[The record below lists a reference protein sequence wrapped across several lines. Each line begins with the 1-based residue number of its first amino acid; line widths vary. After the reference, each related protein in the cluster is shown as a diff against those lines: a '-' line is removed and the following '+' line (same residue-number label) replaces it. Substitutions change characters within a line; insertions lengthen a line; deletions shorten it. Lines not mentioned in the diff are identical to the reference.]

1 MNKIQNIKVLFWD
14 IDNTLL
20 DFVAGA
26 EDSMKQAFADLG
38 LEFKPEMFN
47 VFQEENHIIW
57 DKIEKGELSREDLPY
72 VRWQIILKRLGLKAD
87 GVAMEHV
94 FRSYLH
100 NSAVPVSGA
109 LETLEALA
117 GKYIFCAASNGPYE
131 QQLNRLERGGMRKYF
146 THCFVSEK
154 VGVEKPSLRFFEKC
168 MEELPGIEPE
178 ECLMIGDSLT
188 ADIAGGH
195 AAGLKTCW
203 YHPEDAI
210 TNEKLREL
218 EQQADYRV
226 EKLVDL
232 TKKL

>member
-1 MNKIQNIKVLFWD
+1 MGGVVTYAYDAAGNRTEMTDPAGNTTRYCYDAVNRLTEVLEADGAKTAYEYDREGNLIKETNAAGQVTSYTYDDLGRRTSVT
-14 IDNTLL
+14 NP
-20 DFVAGA
+20 AGA
-26 EDSMKQAFADLG
+26 TTS
-38 LEFKPEMFN
+38 
-47 VFQEENHIIW
+47 
-57 DKIEKGELSREDLPY
+57 
-72 VRWQIILKRLGLKAD
+72 
-87 GVAMEHV
+87 V

-131 QQLNRLERGGMRKYF
+131 QQLNRLGRGGMRKYF

>member
-20 DFVAGA
+20 DFDAGA

-38 LEFKPEMFN
+38 LEFIPEMFD

-94 FRSYLH
+94 FRS
-100 NSAVPVSGA
+100 
-109 LETLEALA
+109 
-117 GKYIFCAASNGPYE
+117 YE

>member
-1 MNKIQNIKVLFWD
+1 MNKIQNIKSPFWD

-20 DFVAGA
+20 DFDAGA
-26 EDSMKQAFADLG
+26 EDSMKQAFSDLG
-38 LEFKPEMFN
+38 LEFKPEMFD
-47 VFQEENHIIW
+47 VFQKENHIIW

-146 THCFVSEK
+146 LH
-154 VGVEKPSLRFFEKC
+154 
-168 MEELPGIEPE
+168 
-178 ECLMIGDSLT
+178 
-188 ADIAGGH
+188 IA
-195 AAGLKTCW
+195 ALFRKRLA
-203 YHPEDAI
+203 
-210 TNEKLREL
+210 
-218 EQQADYRV
+218 
-226 EKLVDL
+226 
-232 TKKL
+232 

>member
-20 DFVAGA
+20 DFDAGA

-117 GKYIFCAASNGPYE
+117 GKYIFC
-131 QQLNRLERGGMRKYF
+131 
-146 THCFVSEK
+146 
-154 VGVEKPSLRFFEKC
+154 
-168 MEELPGIEPE
+168 GI
-178 ECLMIGDSLT
+178 LSF
-188 ADIAGGH
+188 
-195 AAGLKTCW
+195 
-203 YHPEDAI
+203 
-210 TNEKLREL
+210 
-218 EQQADYRV
+218 
-226 EKLVDL
+226 
-232 TKKL
+232 